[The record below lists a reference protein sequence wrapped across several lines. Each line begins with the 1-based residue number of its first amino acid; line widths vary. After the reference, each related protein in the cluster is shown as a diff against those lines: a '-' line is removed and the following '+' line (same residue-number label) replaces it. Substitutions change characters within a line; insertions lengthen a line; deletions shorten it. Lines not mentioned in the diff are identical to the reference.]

1 MHASY
6 LAIGGPADVRKG
18 VGRCADDAE
27 DEKEEGC
34 CSSAGSVAVD
44 GEAEDEG
51 KTVSVV
57 AFLPSESTPWSWL
70 LLFHLLLLLGLLR
83 LLFLIVLSL
92 PFFVWLVPNPPVPG
106 SLEAEAKSEES
117 VLLLLLPPKD
127 GFLNFTVVVP
137 KLRELPL
144 RRPPLPLL
152 LLLLPLLPL

>member
-1 MHASY
+1 M
-6 LAIGGPADVRKG
+6 
-18 VGRCADDAE
+18 
-27 DEKEEGC
+27 
-34 CSSAGSVAVD
+34 
-44 GEAEDEG
+44 
-51 KTVSVV
+51 V

-83 LLFLIVLSL
+83 LLFLIILSL